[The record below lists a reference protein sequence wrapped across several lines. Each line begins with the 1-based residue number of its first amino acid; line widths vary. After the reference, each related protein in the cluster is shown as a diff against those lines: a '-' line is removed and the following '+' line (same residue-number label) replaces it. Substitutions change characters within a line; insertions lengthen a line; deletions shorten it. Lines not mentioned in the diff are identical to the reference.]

1 MDTLPPSP
9 LLSSPRLCYL
19 AHATLRH
26 AVPCR
31 AMPRRGAPLTKET
44 CSLPAAARALA
55 SRRRDALLTILGQ
68 DSLSLPF
75 SFSLSLSLSRSFF
88 YFLCPSLFL
97 FLDDMLPRAGRSSGL
112 YFTSRGFCGLS
123 GGKDNPLSVFLLVSC
138 APYRP
143 AGSHRVKSR
152 RDARPRGITGAK
164 ARPAGNASVAII
176 LPAVQRS
183 PRFSCGFRSPS
194 SATLFHSTCLTLSP
208 TDSTTSLREA
218 ATVTPRAN
226 SVATCER
233 NRGTSK
239 IPLSRKGDS
248 QTEFVFPR
256 QSSSSLRSW

>member
-75 SFSLSLSLSRSFF
+75 SFSLSPSLSFFLLFSLSLSISLSRRHASTSGTLEWLVFYEPGILRS
-88 YFLCPSLFL
+88 L
-97 FLDDMLPRAGRSSGL
+97 
-112 YFTSRGFCGLS
+112 
-123 GGKDNPLSVFLLVSC
+123 GGKGQPPLLVSC

-176 LPAVQRS
+176 LPAVQLI

-194 SATLFHSTCLTLSP
+194 SATLFHSTCLTLSH
-208 TDSTTSLREA
+208 TDSTTSLREV